1 MLLRTKPE
9 PHACLSQAGFTRR
22 SEVISAACDEIA
34 TPACRNARQLP
45 PVCRWLL
52 WNTFFIHKRW
62 KAAGGRR
69 LKNSSKKIISL
80 VRGKEYNGFDIAMSQ
95 PQQISG
101 MIAFSAGLLS
111 FVSPCVLP
119 LVPSYITYITGVS
132 FKELTDLEVRSKL
145 RWATVFHSLFF
156 IIGFSVVFILMGAS
170 ASYLGQLLAQYQDW
184 IMKGGGVLIIILGIH
199 FTGIINIPFLQ
210 MEKRFE
216 MRRKPFGYAGSF
228 LVGVAFA
235 AGWTPCI
242 GPILS
247 TILIYASTTKSFTT
261 GILLLTY
268 YSIGLGIP
276 FLLSSLAFNSFLSAF
291 DRIKRY
297 MRVINIVSGL
307 FLIGIGIL
315 FLTDTFKQINSY
327 LNILTNPWSR
337 SEIPNFS

>member
-1 MLLRTKPE
+1 
-9 PHACLSQAGFTRR
+9 
-22 SEVISAACDEIA
+22 
-34 TPACRNARQLP
+34 
-45 PVCRWLL
+45 
-52 WNTFFIHKRW
+52 
-62 KAAGGRR
+62 
-69 LKNSSKKIISL
+69 
-80 VRGKEYNGFDIAMSQ
+80 MSQ

-132 FKELTDLEVRSKL
+132 FKELTDAEARSRL
-145 RWATVFHSLFF
+145 RWATILHSLFF
-156 IIGFSVVFILMGAS
+156 IMGFSLIFILMGAS
-170 ASYLGQLLAQYQDW
+170 ASYLGQLLAQYQSW
-184 IMKGGGVLIIILGIH
+184 IMKAGGVLIILLGIH

-216 MRRKPFGYAGSF
+216 MRRKPLGYLGSF

-247 TILIYASTTKSFTT
+247 TILIYASTSKSFTT

-276 FLLSSLAFNSFLSAF
+276 FFLSSLAFNSFLSAF
-291 DRIKRY
+291 DKIKRY
-297 MRVINIVSGL
+297 MRVITIISGL
-307 FLIGIGIL
+307 FLIAIGIL
-315 FLTDTFKQINSY
+315 FLTDTFSEINSY
-327 LNILTNPWSR
+327 LNALTNP
-337 SEIPNFS
+337 